1 MEAGLSIGPE
11 DGEEVV
17 AIDCLPGE
25 LDGGIAALG
34 NEPGNRF
41 GRRCGC
47 GGRADCRPARFER
60 VVTDGVEDFVADG
73 SEVGF
78 DGLAWGDAEEEALAL
93 EGLDADGDG
102 VVADSRVGA
111 SELFGGPDEADGGGG
126 ELGGAAE
133 EVVVLIE
140 GAEGREAG
148 GSTCGA
154 RDDSEEAKEE
164 SEDTHGLPSC

>member
-25 LDGGIAALG
+25 LDGGVSALG
-34 NEPGNRF
+34 DKPGDRF
-41 GRRCGC
+41 GRRCCGC
-47 GGRADCRPARFER
+47 GGRPDCCPAGFEG

-73 SEVGF
+73 AEVGF
-78 DGLAWGDAEEEALAL
+78 DGLAWGDAEEEVAAL

-102 VVADSRVGA
+102 VVADARVGP
-111 SELFGGPDEADGGGG
+111 SQFFGGSDEADGGGR

-133 EVVVLIE
+133 EVVVLVE

-148 GSTCGA
+148 GGTCCA

-164 SEDTHGLPSC
+164 NEDTHGLA